1 MEKAIDAV
9 GAGMGFCK
17 AQKEFGL
24 LKQTFLDQINGRW
37 KSKKPGRTM
46 VLFEEET
53 ALINYIKYMALVAHP
68 LFVPAI
74 KTFACAISKHRNSKH
89 FNSLTGPSSI
99 GGQNSKSVNEKEITL
114 WKADKL
120 DRGRSC
126 MANVNAMVQH
136 FSLQKKIMTDL
147 DLFDKPDQI
156 FNCDECGIQL
166 DARTGKICIFSKIFF
181 RPWDKVYMKTFKE
194 TIINAFK
201 KFII

>member
-1 MEKAIDAV
+1 MEKAIDA
-9 GAGMGFCK
+9 ARSGMGLCK
-17 AQKEFGL
+17 AQKEFGV
-24 LKQTFLDQINGRW
+24 LKQTFSDRINGRW

-74 KTFACAISKHRNSKH
+74 KTFARAISKHRNSKH

-120 DRGRSC
+120 DRGR
-126 MANVNAMVQH
+126 VQH
-136 FSLQKKIMTDL
+136 FSLQKKIVTDL

-156 FNCDECGIQL
+156 FNCDECGIKL